1 MVPGTGFCLAYVFW
15 HWMRVGGDVVGYED
29 ALAGFQEVLLA
40 DAPAGYRGAMVFR
53 QAPAAWLP
61 GRGPHYVD
69 WYLTDGSAALDP
81 LNDAAVSAAC
91 RGVHDA
97 AAVGAA
103 GGTAGLY
110 GLRQGV
116 VPAARV
122 RCATWFSKPAGMSY
136 EALDA
141 LVAERMDGACGQLWS
156 RRMTLGPTPEMCVLA
171 PEAIS
176 LPDAFNA
183 VSVSMEL
190 VWPLSPSSLRKG
202 DKKEAAR

>member
-40 DAPAGYRGAMVFR
+40 DAPPGYSGAMVFR

-81 LNDAAVSAAC
+81 LNDAAVSATC

-97 AAVGAA
+97 AAVASA

-122 RCATWFSKPAGMSY
+122 CCATWFSKPAGMSY

-141 LVAERMDGACGQLWS
+141 LVAERIDADCGQLWS

-171 PEAIS
+171 QEAIS
-176 LPDAFNA
+176 LPDAFDT

-190 VWPLSPSSLRKG
+190 LWPRC
-202 DKKEAAR
+202 